1 MPEASTSTPNASS
14 LRQRTRTLDPGQH
27 IEHTGKTAKGGKGTG
42 QTSPLAPIV
51 RSLER
56 LGDGLPKLKPNVE
69 VK

>member
-1 MPEASTSTPNASS
+1 MPKESSSTPHVSS
-14 LRQRTRTLDPGQH
+14 LRQRSRTLDPGQH
-27 IEHTGKTAKGGKGTG
+27 TEDTGKTAKGGKGVG